1 MKTAIYPGSFDPMT
15 LGHLDIVRRGMQL
28 VDHVVI
34 AVISNLEKNPLFSIK
49 ERVDLIK
56 ECTHEFGD
64 RVSVKSFSGLLV
76 DFVKQEKVPVILRGL
91 RVFSDFEYE
100 FSMAL
105 TNRHL
110 APDIETIF
118 LMTDYKYSYLSS
130 QNVKQVA
137 KLGGDVSQMVPGPVL
152 KKLAKEF
159 KK

>member
-159 KK
+159 HH

>member
-1 MKTAIYPGSFDPMT
+1 M
-15 LGHLDIVRRGMQL
+15 VRRGMQL

-137 KLGGDVSQMVPGPVL
+137 KLGGDVSQMVPAPVL

-159 KK
+159 KN